1 MIDCAAGCGLIHEWE
16 DTMSRLQ
23 HDARTPL
30 NVVLG
35 FAQLLEAEALP
46 PDQRESVE
54 AIRDAGHSLLDLLE
68 GLRLPATGQPAMVR
82 AAGLEPA
89 RHGASEF

>member
-1 MIDCAAGCGLIHEWE
+1 MTDCAAGCGLIHDWE
-16 DTMSRLQ
+16 RTMSRFQ

-35 FAQLLEAEALP
+35 FAQLLEFEPLA
-46 PDQRESVE
+46 PDQRESVA
-54 AIRDAGHSLLDLLE
+54 AIRDAGEQLLGLLE
-68 GLRLPATGQPAMVR
+68 GLAPPDGVVR

>member
-1 MIDCAAGCGLIHEWE
+1 MTDCAAACGLIHDWE
-16 DTMSRLQ
+16 RTMSRFQ

-35 FAQLLEAEALP
+35 FAQLLEGGPLDAE
-46 PDQRESVE
+46 QREAVE
-54 AIRDAGHSLLDLLE
+54 AIRGAGSDLLVLLDSLSPP
-68 GLRLPATGQPAMVR
+68 GGMVR

-89 RHGASEF
+89 RHRASEF